1 MDRHSSYIFIWL
13 QLELCAM
20 AVLLTRGEGGRAPGD
35 AAGSPA
41 GPRDARGAAPRCP
54 RGGRPDLRR
63 RRREPDPGQRG
74 GGRPEPPQ
82 PGVGAGRAAAPRYFV
97 ILEGRL

>member
-20 AVLLTRGEGGRAPGD
+20 AVLLTRGEGGRAPGE

-41 GPRDARGAAPRCP
+41 GVRGAAPRCT
-54 RGGRPDLRR
+54 RGERPDLRR
-63 RRREPDPGQRG
+63 RRREPGWG
-74 GGRPEPPQ
+74 GAGAAARNRRAR
-82 PGVGAGRAAAPRYFV
+82 GVGAG
-97 ILEGRL
+97 